1 MGLVTDRPEFKTCS
15 SRGLRGSRRRRPL
28 RTRPRGRAWTATWG
42 GAESDPACSRES
54 ASARWTSPMAE
65 QGRVDR
71 ARTGIRFGRRA
82 RAQLTLGDQRLSP
95 GRLVGMEARGV
106 LRGIAGV
113 KRQGRHA

>member
-1 MGLVTDRPEFKTCS
+1 MLFARAPGQPEKAPATDATPRARVDRDMG
-15 SRGLRGSRRRRPL
+15 RRRER
-28 RTRPRGRAWTATWG
+28 
-42 GAESDPACSRES
+42 SRLQSES
-54 ASARWTSPMAE
+54 ASARWTSMAE